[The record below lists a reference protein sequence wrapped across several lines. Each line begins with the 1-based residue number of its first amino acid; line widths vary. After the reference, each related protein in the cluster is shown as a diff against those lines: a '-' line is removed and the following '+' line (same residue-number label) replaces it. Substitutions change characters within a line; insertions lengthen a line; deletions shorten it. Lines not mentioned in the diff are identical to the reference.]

1 MMTPLAKPFSELVA
15 GSLISGKVQHDVETH
30 GTTVLALRFNEG
42 IVVFADRRA
51 TIGNLIMF
59 EQAEKIMPLDDL
71 TVVAISGSFARSI
84 EICRYLKHSYKYYRR
99 AVLQELT
106 LEGKLSEISRALA
119 GNVEMA
125 MNGIGVFIPIVAAYD
140 KTNEKFGVYFFD
152 GAGARF
158 ENGEYACAGSGSERI
173 RGVFEFLRRT
183 EGSFEN
189 RSLDQV
195 VENGLQMLDIAST
208 LDSATGGFTR
218 INPIVRVLTKDGS
231 KALDGKDLKK
241 AVDKVLKAAKPL

>member
-15 GSLISGKVQHDVETH
+15 GSLITGKVQHDVETH
-30 GTTVLALRFNEG
+30 GTTVLALRFKEG

-140 KTNEKFGVYFFD
+140 KTNDKFGVYFFD

-183 EGSFEN
+183 EGSFED

-218 INPIVRVLTKDGS
+218 INPIVRVLTKDGN
-231 KALDGKDLKK
+231 KALDENDLKK

>member
-1 MMTPLAKPFSELVA
+1 MTPLAKPFSELVA
-15 GSLISGKVQHDVETH
+15 GSLITGKVQHDVETH
-30 GTTVLALRFNEG
+30 GTTVLALRFKEG

-140 KTNEKFGVYFFD
+140 KTNDKFGVYFFD

-183 EGSFEN
+183 EGSFED

-218 INPIVRVLTKDGS
+218 INPIVRVLTKDGN
-231 KALDGKDLKK
+231 KALDENDLKK

>member
-1 MMTPLAKPFSELVA
+1 MTPLAKPFSELVA

-42 IVVFADRRA
+42 IIVFADRRA

-140 KTNEKFGVYFFD
+140 KTNDKFGVYFFD

-183 EGSFEN
+183 EGSFET
-189 RSLDQV
+189 RSLEQV

-218 INPIVRVLTKDGS
+218 INPIVRVLTKDGN
-231 KALDGKDLKK
+231 KALDEKDLKK

>member
-1 MMTPLAKPFSELVA
+1 MTPLAKPFSELVA
-15 GSLISGKVQHDVETH
+15 GTLISGKVQHDVESH
-30 GTTVLALRFNEG
+30 GTTVLALRFDKG
-42 IVVFADRRA
+42 VAVFADRRA

-59 EQAEKIMPLDDL
+59 EQAEKVMPLDDL
-71 TVVAISGSFARSI
+71 TVVAISGSFARSV
-84 EICRYLKHSYKYYRR
+84 EICRYLKHSFKYYRR

-125 MNGIGVFIPIVAAYD
+125 MNGIGVFLPIVAAYD
-140 KTNEKFGVYFFD
+140 KTADKFGVYFFD

-183 EGSFEN
+183 EGSFET
-189 RSLDQV
+189 RSLDKV

-218 INPIVRVLTKDGS
+218 IEPIVRILTKDGNQ
-231 KALDGKDLKK
+231 ALDEKVLRQ
-241 AVDKVLKAAKPL
+241 AIDKVLKAAKPL

>member
-15 GSLISGKVQHDVETH
+15 GSLITGKVQHDVETH
-30 GTTVLALRFNEG
+30 GTTVLALRFKEG

-125 MNGIGVFIPIVAAYD
+125 MNGVGVFIPIVAAYD
-140 KTNEKFGVYFFD
+140 KTNDKFGVYFFD

-195 VENGLQMLDIAST
+195 VENGPQMLDIAST

-218 INPIVRVLTKDGS
+218 INPIVRVLTKDGN
-231 KALDGKDLKK
+231 KALNEKDLKK

>member
-140 KTNEKFGVYFFD
+140 KTNNKFGVYFFD

-189 RSLDQV
+189 RSLEQV

-218 INPIVRVLTKDGS
+218 INPIVRVLTKDGN
-231 KALDGKDLKK
+231 KALDEKDLKK

>member
-1 MMTPLAKPFSELVA
+1 MTPLAKPFSELVA
-15 GSLISGKVQHDVETH
+15 GSLISGKVQHDVESH
-30 GTTVLALRFNEG
+30 GTTVLALRFDQG
-42 IVVFADRRA
+42 VVVFADRRA

-59 EQAEKIMPLDDL
+59 EQAEKVMPLDDL

-84 EICRYLKHSYKYYRR
+84 EICRYLKHSFKYYRR

-140 KTNEKFGVYFFD
+140 KTADKFSVYFFD

-183 EGSFEN
+183 EGSFET

-218 INPIVRVLTKDGS
+218 IEPIVRILTKNGNEAMDE
-231 KALDGKDLKK
+231 KALRK
-241 AVDKVLKAAKPL
+241 VIDKVLKAAKPL

>member
-42 IVVFADRRA
+42 IIVFADRRA

-140 KTNEKFGVYFFD
+140 KTNDKFGVYL
-152 GAGARF
+152 
-158 ENGEYACAGSGSERI
+158 S
-173 RGVFEFLRRT
+173 
-183 EGSFEN
+183 SFA
-189 RSLDQV
+189 V
-195 VENGLQMLDIAST
+195 PKVAS
-208 LDSATGGFTR
+208 
-218 INPIVRVLTKDGS
+218 
-231 KALDGKDLKK
+231 
-241 AVDKVLKAAKPL
+241 KPEA

>member
-1 MMTPLAKPFSELVA
+1 MMTPLAKPFSELV
-15 GSLISGKVQHDVETH
+15 GDTLISGKVQHDVESH
-30 GTTVLALRFNEG
+30 GTTVLALRFDQG
-42 IVVFADRRA
+42 VVIFADRRA

-59 EQAEKIMPLDDL
+59 EQAEKVMPLDDL
-71 TVVAISGSFARSI
+71 TVVAISGSFARSV
-84 EICRYLKHSYKYYRR
+84 EICRYLKHSFKYYRR

-125 MNGIGVFIPIVAAYD
+125 MNGIGVFLPIVAAYD
-140 KTNEKFGVYFFD
+140 KAHDKFGVYFFD

-183 EGSFEN
+183 EGSFEK
-189 RSLDQV
+189 RPLDEV

-208 LDSATGGFTR
+208 LDSATGGFAR
-218 INPIVRVLTKDGS
+218 INPIVRVLTKNGN
-231 KALDGKDLKK
+231 KPLDEKDLKK

>member
-1 MMTPLAKPFSELVA
+1 MTPLAKPFSELVA

-30 GTTVLALRFNEG
+30 GTTVLALRFNQG

-218 INPIVRVLTKDGS
+218 INPIVRVLTKDGN
-231 KALDGKDLKK
+231 KALDEKDLKK